1 MSVKFTTSSKM
12 NDRIREDASLLLT
25 LTRFGLPL
33 GFGEKTVREVCA
45 EQNIDAATF
54 LAVVNY
60 IAGGYQSDILNPE
73 TINISDLI
81 TYLRNAHNFFIEFKL
96 PLIRRKLIEAI
107 DDSIREDPYKKMIL
121 KFFDDYEQ
129 EVQKHMAYEND
140 TVFPYVLRLCKGEKD
155 PEYNIAVFEQNH
167 ENIESKLSD
176 LKNILVKYFPSQ
188 KPNFLLNEVL
198 FDLADC
204 ELDLDRH
211 TRVEDCL
218 FVPITEK
225 MEKKYEESHP
235 DPSVPDKNESLTE
248 REIEILTCVVKG
260 LTNKEIAQQLYLSTH
275 TVISHRRNIT
285 RKLEIHS
292 TAGLT
297 IYAIVNQLVS
307 IEDIKA
313 VIE

>member
-1 MSVKFTTSSKM
+1 MLLKFSLSSKM
-12 NDRIREDASLLLT
+12 NDLIREDASLLLT
-25 LTRFGLPL
+25 MTRFGLPL
-33 GFGEKTVREVCA
+33 GFGEKTVREVCN
-45 EQNIDAATF
+45 EQKIDAPTF

-60 IAGGYQSDILNPE
+60 IAGGFQAEILNPE
-73 TINISDLI
+73 AINISDLI
-81 TYLRNAHNFFIEFKL
+81 TYLRNAHNFFIDFKL

-107 DDSIREDPYKKMIL
+107 EDTVREDPYKKMIL

-140 TVFPYVLRLCKGEKD
+140 TVFPYVLRLCNGNKD

-218 FVPITEK
+218 FVPLTEK
-225 MEKKYEESHP
+225 LEKKYEESHP
-235 DPSVPDKNESLTE
+235 EVVATEKSESLTE
-248 REIEILTCVVKG
+248 REVEILTCVVKG
-260 LTNKEIAQQLYLSTH
+260 LTNKEIAQQLFLSTH

-297 IYAIVNQLVS
+297 IYAIVNKLVS

>member
-1 MSVKFTTSSKM
+1 M
-12 NDRIREDASLLLT
+12 NDLIREDASLLLT
-25 LTRFGLPL
+25 MTRFGLPL
-33 GFGEKTVREVCA
+33 GFGEKTVREVCH
-45 EQNIDAATF
+45 ERSIDVSTF
-54 LAVVNY
+54 LIVVNY
-60 IAGGYQSDILNPE
+60 ISGGFQSEAVVAEN
-73 TINISDLI
+73 INIDNLV
-81 TYLRNAHNFFIEFKL
+81 TYLRNAHNFFIDFKL

-107 DDSIREDPYKKMIL
+107 DDSIKEDPYKKMIL

-129 EVQKHMAYEND
+129 EVQKHMLYENNI
-140 TVFPYVLRLCKGEKD
+140 VFPYVLRLCEGEKD
-155 PEYNIAVFEQNH
+155 PEYSIAVFEQNH

-188 KPNFLLNEVL
+188 KPNYLLNEVL

-211 TRVEDCL
+211 TKVEDCL
-218 FVPITEK
+218 FVPLTERL
-225 MEKKYEESHP
+225 EKKHEESHP
-235 DPSVPDKNESLTE
+235 DAPLPEKSESLTD
-248 REIEILTCVVKG
+248 REVEILTCVVKG
-260 LTNKEIAQQLYLSTH
+260 LTNKEIAQQLFLSTH

-297 IYAIVNQLVS
+297 IYAIVNKLVS

>member
-1 MSVKFTTSSKM
+1 MLLKFSLSSKM
-12 NDRIREDASLLLT
+12 NDLIREDASLLLT
-25 LTRFGLPL
+25 MTRFGLPL
-33 GFGEKTVREVCA
+33 GFGEKTVREVCN
-45 EQNIDAATF
+45 EQKIDAATF

-60 IAGGYQSDILNPE
+60 IAGGFQAEILNPE
-73 TINISDLI
+73 AINISDLI
-81 TYLRNAHNFFIEFKL
+81 TYLRNAHNFFIDFKL

-107 DDSIREDPYKKMIL
+107 EDTVREDPYKKMIL

-140 TVFPYVLRLCKGEKD
+140 TVFPYVLRLCNGNKD

-218 FVPITEK
+218 FVPLTEK
-225 MEKKYEESHP
+225 LEKKYEESHP
-235 DPSVPDKNESLTE
+235 EVVATEKSESLTE
-248 REIEILTCVVKG
+248 REVEILTCVVKG
-260 LTNKEIAQQLYLSTH
+260 LTNKEIAQQLFLSTH

-297 IYAIVNQLVS
+297 IYAIVNKLVS